1 MENQRVRL
9 TKQLLQESLMQLLK
23 KEDIN
28 KISVSEI
35 CKNAQINR
43 STFYRY
49 YGSQYEL
56 LNDVEMNILTQIETY
71 LNEDSQTSDLSKMY
85 IMLTFFEERREH
97 YYLLLNNTV
106 DEGFPEK
113 LMNLPA
119 VKSQML
125 DLLNEKY
132 NPDEVEYLY
141 ALIVKSGFEMIKK
154 WLNKEQRESPA
165 QMAGFI
171 ENTIQKLL

>member
-9 TKQLLQESLMQLLK
+9 TKQLLRESLMQLLV

-28 KISVSEI
+28 KISICEI
-35 CKNAQINR
+35 CKHAQINR

-56 LNDVEMNILTQIETY
+56 LTDVELMILTQIENY
-71 LNEDSQTSDLSKMY
+71 LNVGAQVSGLSKMVL
-85 IMLTFFEERREH
+85 MLSYFEENREH
-97 YYLLLNNTV
+97 CSLLLNNSI
-106 DEGFPEK
+106 DKGFPEK

-125 DLLNEKY
+125 ELLNEKY
-132 NPDEVEYLY
+132 RPNEVYY
-141 ALIVKSGFEMIKK
+141 MYSLIVNSGFEMIRK
-154 WLNKEQRESPA
+154 WLNKEHRESPD
-165 QMAGFI
+165 QMAEFI